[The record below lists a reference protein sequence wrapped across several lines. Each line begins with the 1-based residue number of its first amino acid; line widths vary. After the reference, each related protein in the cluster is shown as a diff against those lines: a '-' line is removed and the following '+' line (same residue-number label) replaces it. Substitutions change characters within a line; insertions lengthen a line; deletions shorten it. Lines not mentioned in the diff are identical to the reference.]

1 MTCVMCQLVL
11 STLWPTPTLSAAAAL
26 GKRRKCEKW
35 ATVKLISRH
44 ETHFVRLDEL
54 AIIIGTYQLV
64 ALLCFQMAQL

>member
-1 MTCVMCQLVL
+1 MCQLVL
-11 STLWPTPTLSAAAAL
+11 STLWPTLSAAAAL
-26 GKRRKCEKW
+26 GKQRKCEKW